1 VPILR
6 QEEAKKVLLNRIFGS
21 SISYNKSDDTYMS
34 PRNLKTTGR
43 WARKAVELSK
53 AVISSRNTE
62 PSLPKM
68 SSKTHFAPVDQQE
81 EKSIGASMRKALK
94 KITNAIKK
102 TRNYTER
109 DKR

>member
-1 VPILR
+1 LVA
-6 QEEAKKVLLNRIFGS
+6 QFQ
-21 SISYNKSDDTYMS
+21 YNKSDDTYTCPQGEILK
-34 PRNLKTTGR
+34 PREDGT
-43 WARKAVELSK
+43 AVELSK

-62 PSLPKM
+62 HPLQNC
-68 SSKTHFAPVDQQE
+68 PVNHLCTSRTAGREIDRSE
-81 EKSIGASMRKALK
+81 YKALK